1 MSEKNIE
8 KMPEITREMILAGK
22 DYTKFVEVPGYG
34 AKIKIRS
41 LTDLELAEVINLARK
56 NNWLQMFDHLAAG
69 GSTSNISAIADAV
82 PLMIEMCVRGA
93 IVKDEKGELNLEDK
107 RALFESMSKFA
118 TVSIGGEIFSLTL
131 KPLESL
137 ENLQTGEASLLKVT
151 VWQGYRF
158 AGGNPAD
165 LTPLQSNFVALCFKE
180 RWRWIWP

>member
-56 NNWLQMFDHLAAG
+56 NNWLQMFDQLAAG

-82 PLMIEMCVRGA
+82 PLMVEICIRGA
-93 IVKDEKGELNLEDK
+93 IMQDEKGELSQEEK
-107 RALFESMSKFA
+107 RNIFNSMTKFA
-118 TVSIGGEIFSLTL
+118 TVNVGGEIFSLTL

-137 ENLQTGEASLLKVT
+137 ENFTKPEKPAS
-151 VWQGYRF
+151 
-158 AGGNPAD
+158 
-165 LTPLQSNFVALCFKE
+165 
-180 RWRWIWP
+180 